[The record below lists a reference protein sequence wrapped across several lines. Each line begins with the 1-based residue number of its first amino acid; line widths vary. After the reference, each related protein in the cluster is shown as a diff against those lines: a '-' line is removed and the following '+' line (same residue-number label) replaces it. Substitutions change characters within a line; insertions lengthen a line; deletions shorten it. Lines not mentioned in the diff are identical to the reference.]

1 MTDSS
6 FVHLHL
12 HSMYSLLDGAIRLNQ
27 LVDKACEYG
36 MPAVA
41 LTDHGNM
48 FGAVDFFQAAEK
60 KGIKPIIGCEV
71 YVAPQ
76 GRLSRNKRDDKEQD
90 NAHHLVLLAMNDTGY
105 KNLCRLVTKGYLE
118 GFYYKPRIDK
128 ELLQEYHEG
137 LIALSACLGGV
148 ISAPLRRR
156 DQERARA
163 EVEFYR
169 DLFTDRR
176 FFLELQENS
185 IPEQK
190 EVNRQLVELAR
201 ECSVPLVATNDCH
214 FLNREDAHAHEVL
227 LCVQTGRNMDDPKRM
242 RYPEELYFKS
252 PQEMVEAFAQYPE
265 AIANTLEIADRCNF
279 KFEFRNY
286 RPPNFVPPEGKSLNQ
301 HLIEVCHSGFAKVMP
316 RIRAYHGD
324 NFSNELEQTYRQRLE
339 REIGIICDMGFAGY
353 FLIVADFVNYAREN
367 RIPVGPGRGSAAG
380 SLVAYALRITDID
393 PIPYGL
399 LFERFLNPERVSMPD
414 IDMDFCINGRDR
426 VIEYVTQ
433 KYGQDRVSQIITF
446 GRMQAKGVIRD
457 VGRALHMPYSE
468 VDKIAK
474 LVPSD
479 LGMTLKKAEA
489 QETEL
494 ARLRQGNALERE
506 LLEVAHSLEG
516 LNRHASVHAAGV
528 VVTDQPL
535 VDYLP
540 LYKGAKESD
549 VVVTQYDMGFVEE
562 LGLIKFDFL
571 GLKTLTVIDNALKII
586 NRNLDDED
594 QPFDI
599 STIPLDDEKTYRLL
613 CSGAA
618 VGVFQ
623 LESSGMQDLLVR
635 LKPGCF
641 EDIIALVALYRPG
654 PIESGMIDDFIACK
668 HGRQKVEYLLPEL
681 ESILKETYGVIV
693 YQEQVMQIAQKL
705 AGYSLGQA
713 DILRKAMGKK
723 KADVMAAQRESF
735 LNGARENKIDPDKAE
750 AIFDLMAQFAEYGFN
765 KSHSA
770 AYGYIAYQTA
780 YLKAHY
786 PVEFMAGL
794 LMEDMNNT
802 DKVIKNIAECRS
814 MGIKVLPPDINVSD
828 LSFTVVDDNIRFG
841 LAAVKNVGVKAAA
854 EIIRV
859 REIEGEYSSLFD
871 LCRRIDLSKVNR
883 RVLESLIKAGA
894 FDGEKIARSRL
905 FAAIDTAME
914 SGQSA
919 SRDRVCGQ
927 QSLFAFA
934 GDEPCFDEA
943 CYPEDALSWSDKEEL
958 IFERDVL
965 GFYLSSHPLQR
976 YVDEIKRCTTVN
988 TAGLVN
994 CGNAAAARIGGLLTS
1009 VRSKRTRTGKIMAFA
1024 VLEDLHGSVE
1034 VTLFE
1039 ESYLKARDF
1048 IAEDE
1053 PLILEGRIEIND
1065 DQSKAKMIVS
1075 DVFGLEEA
1083 LSTIIEKVE
1092 LTLSYEQA
1100 APARLSQLQD
1110 VLERH
1115 QGEIPAFINLKLPEC
1130 RVVMALE
1137 NFSLQPSADLIHDV
1151 SDLYNGSR
1159 IVEFVAS
1166 EKIVE
1171 PKRENGRRYFPAK
1184 EKIA

>member
-1 MTDSS
+1 MTDTP

-12 HSMYSLLDGAIRLNQ
+12 HSMYSLLDGAIRVKQ
-27 LVDKACEYG
+27 LIDKACEYG
-36 MPAVA
+36 MSAVA

-76 GRLSRNKRDDKEQD
+76 GRLVKGKQSDKEQD
-90 NAHHLVLLAMNDTGY
+90 NAHHLVLLAMNSQGY
-105 KNLCRLVTKGYLE
+105 KNLCQLVTKGYLE

-128 ELLQEYHEG
+128 ELLTQYNEG
-137 LIALSACLGGV
+137 LIALSACIGGV
-148 ISAPLRRR
+148 IASPLRR
-156 DQERARA
+156 QEREKARA

-176 FFLELQENS
+176 FFLEIQENS

-190 EVNRQLVELAR
+190 IINRQIIELAK

-227 LCVQTGRNMDDPKRM
+227 LCVQTGKNMDDPKRM

-252 PQEMVEAFAQYPE
+252 QSEMASAFADYPE
-265 AIANTLEIADRCNF
+265 AIANTVEIADRCDF

-286 RPPNFVPPEGKSLNQ
+286 RPPNFVPPEGKTLNE
-301 HLIEVCHSGFAKVMP
+301 HLIEICHSGLEKIMP
-316 RIRAYHGD
+316 RIRAFYGEKFND
-324 NFSNELEQTYRQRLE
+324 ELDQVYRQRLE

-353 FLIVADFVNYAREN
+353 FLIVADFVNFARKSN
-367 RIPVGPGRGSAAG
+367 IPVGPGRGSAAG
-380 SLVAYALRITDID
+380 SLVAYAMRITDID

-414 IDMDFCINGRDR
+414 IDMDFCIKGRDK
-426 VIEYVTQ
+426 VIDYVTQ
-433 KYGQDRVSQIITF
+433 KYGQERVSQIITF

-457 VGRALHMPYSE
+457 VGRALHMPFSE

-474 LVPSD
+474 LVPAD
-479 LGMTLKKAEA
+479 LGMTLDKAEKMEPA
-489 QETEL
+489 F
-494 ARLRQGNALERE
+494 AKLRQGNALERE

-540 LYKGAKESD
+540 LYKGTKDTD

-586 NRNLDDED
+586 NRNLEEG
-594 QPFDI
+594 QPPFDI
-599 STIPLDDEKTYRLL
+599 NTIPLDDEKTYKLL
-613 CSGAA
+613 SSGAA

-623 LESSGMQDLLVR
+623 LESSGMQDLLTR

-693 YQEQVMQIAQKL
+693 YQEQVMQVAQKL

-723 KADVMAAQRESF
+723 KAEVMAAQRESF
-735 LNGARENKIDPDKAE
+735 LEGAQKNNLDPRKAE
-750 AIFDLMAQFAEYGFN
+750 EIFDLMAQFAEYGFN

-770 AYGYIAYQTA
+770 AYGYVSYQTA

-814 MGIKVLPPDINVSD
+814 MGIKVLPPDVNESE
-828 LSFTVVDDNIRFG
+828 LSFTVVDNNIRFG
-841 LAAVKNVGVKAAA
+841 LAAVKNVGSKAAA

-859 REIEGEYSSLFD
+859 RGIEGRFTSLFD
-871 LCRRIDLSKVNR
+871 LCGRVDLSKVNR
-883 RVLESLIKAGA
+883 RVLESLVKAGA
-894 FDGEKIARSRL
+894 FDAEKIARARL

-934 GDEPCFDEA
+934 GDEPKFDEA
-943 CYPEDALSWSDKEEL
+943 CYPEDALNWNDKEEL
-958 IFERDVL
+958 VFERDVL
-965 GFYLSSHPLQR
+965 GFYLSSHPLER
-976 YVDEIKRCTTVN
+976 HIDELKRCTTTN
-988 TAGLVN
+988 TAELVN
-994 CGNAAAARIGGLLTS
+994 CGSSSVARIGGLLNT
-1009 VRSKRTRTGKIMAFA
+1009 VKSKRTKSGKIMAFA

-1039 ESYLKARDF
+1039 ETYLKAKDF
-1048 IAEDE
+1048 IAKDE
-1053 PLILEGRIEIND
+1053 PLILEGRVEIND
-1065 DQSKAKMIVS
+1065 DQSKAKMVVS
-1075 DVFGLEEA
+1075 AVFGLEEA
-1083 LSTIIEKVE
+1083 LATVIEKVE
-1092 LTLSYEQA
+1092 LNLSHEQA
-1100 APARLSQLQD
+1100 VPARLALLQD
-1110 VLERH
+1110 VLQKH
-1115 QGEIPAFINLKLPEC
+1115 MGSIPAFINLQMADCE
-1130 RVVMALE
+1130 VVMALE
-1137 NFSLQPSADLIHDV
+1137 NFSLQPSADLVHEV
-1151 SDLYNGSR
+1151 NNLYNGKPV
-1159 IVEFVAS
+1159 VEFIATERIIEV
-1166 EKIVE
+1166 K
-1171 PKRENGRRYFPAK
+1171 PENGRRYQR
-1184 EKIA
+1184 

>member
-1 MTDSS
+1 MSDTS

-12 HSMYSLLDGAIRLNQ
+12 HSMYSLLDGAIRIPDLIQ
-27 LVDKACEYG
+27 QASDYG
-36 MPAVA
+36 MTAVA

-48 FGAVDFFQAAEK
+48 HGAVDFYQEAK
-60 KGIKPIIGCEV
+60 KRGIKPIIGCEV

-76 GRLSRNKRDDKEQD
+76 GRFVKSKRSDKERD
-90 NAHHLVLLAMNDTGY
+90 NAHHLVLLAMDGQGY
-105 KNLCRLVTKGYLE
+105 KNLCQLVSKGYLE

-128 ELLQEYHEG
+128 ELLVEHHQG

-148 ISAPLRRR
+148 IAAPLRRQDR
-156 DQERARA
+156 VQAAA

-169 DLFTDRR
+169 DLFDDRR
-176 FFLELQENS
+176 FFLEIQENGLA
-185 IPEQK
+185 EQE
-190 EVNRQLVELAR
+190 EVNRQIIDLAK
-201 ECSVPLVATNDCH
+201 EYSVPLVATNDCH

-227 LCVQTGRNMDDPKRM
+227 LCVQTGKNMDDPKRM

-252 PQEMVEAFAQYPE
+252 PEEMAAAFVDNPE
-265 AIANTLEIADRCNF
+265 AVSNTVEIAERCNF
-279 KFEFRNY
+279 DFEFRNY
-286 RPPNFVPPEGKSLNQ
+286 RPPTFIPPEGKTLNEF
-301 HLIEVCHSGFAKVMP
+301 LADSCREGLSELMP
-316 RIRAYHGD
+316 RIENYYGG
-324 NFSNELEQTYRQRLE
+324 NLTPELQENYRQRLE
-339 REIGIICDMGFAGY
+339 LEIEIICNMGFAGY
-353 FLIVADFVNYAREN
+353 FLIVADFVNFARREK
-367 RIPVGPGRGSAAG
+367 IPVGPGRGSAAG

-393 PIPYGL
+393 PLPYGL

-414 IDMDFCINGRDR
+414 IDMDFCIHGRDR
-426 VIEYVTQ
+426 VIKYVTQ
-433 KYGQDRVSQIITF
+433 KYGRDRVAQIITF

-457 VGRALHMPYSE
+457 VGRALHMPFAE

-474 LVPSD
+474 LVPNE
-479 LGMTLKKAEA
+479 LKMTLKKAE
-489 QETEL
+489 EL
-494 ARLRQGNALERE
+494 EPGFAKLRQGNALEKE
-506 LLEVAHSLEG
+506 LIEVSYALEG

-540 LYKGAKESD
+540 LYRGAKD
-549 VVVTQYDMGFVEE
+549 ADDAVVTQYDMGFVEE

-571 GLKTLTVIDNALKII
+571 GLKTLTVIDHALKII
-586 NRNLDDED
+586 NRNCKEEGDC
-594 QPFDI
+594 FDI
-599 STIPLDDEKTYRLL
+599 NTIPLDDPATYELL
-613 CSGAA
+613 SSGAA

-681 ESILKETYGVIV
+681 ESILEETYGVIV

-723 KADVMAAQRESF
+723 KAEVMAAQRQSF
-735 LNGARENKIDPDKAE
+735 LDGARENRVDSHKAE
-750 AIFDLMAQFAEYGFN
+750 EIFDLMAQFAEYGFN

-814 MGIKVLPPDINVSD
+814 MGINVLPPDVNVSE
-828 LSFTVVDDNIRFG
+828 LSFTVVDQDIRFG
-841 LAAVKNVGVKAAA
+841 LAAVKNVGSKAAA

-859 REIEGEYSSLFD
+859 REIEGVYKSLFD
-871 LCRRIDLSKVNR
+871 LCCRLDLSKVNR
-883 RVLESLIKAGA
+883 RVLESLIKSGA
-894 FDGEKIARSRL
+894 FDSEGVPRHQL

-914 SGQSA
+914 NGQSA

-934 GDEPCFDEA
+934 GEELAREDA
-943 CYPEDALSWSDKEEL
+943 CYPDDAAAWSDKEQL
-958 IFERDVL
+958 TYERDVL

-976 YVDEIKRCTTVN
+976 YADELKRCTTSCV
-988 TAGLVN
+988 AELVN
-994 CGNAAAARIGGLLTS
+994 CENSAQMRIGGLLAS
-1009 VRSKRTRTGKIMAFA
+1009 VRSKRTKNGKIMAFA
-1024 VLEDLHGSVE
+1024 VLEDLSGSVE

-1039 ESYLKARDF
+1039 ETFTKAKDF
-1048 IAEDE
+1048 IENDD
-1053 PLILEGRIEIND
+1053 PLILEGRVEIND
-1065 DQSKAKMIVS
+1065 DHTKAKMLVS
-1075 DVFGLEEA
+1075 EVFGLEEA
-1083 LSTIIEKVE
+1083 LSKVIEKVVM
-1092 LTLSYEQA
+1092 TLSHEQA
-1100 APARLSQLQD
+1100 APARLAMLQD
-1110 VLERH
+1110 ILQRH
-1115 QGEIPAFINLKLPEC
+1115 QGNCPAFMNILMPDCE
-1130 RVVMALE
+1130 VVMALE
-1137 NFSLQPSADLIHDV
+1137 KFSLQPSADLV
-1151 SDLYNGSR
+1151 YEVKGLYGGSQV
-1159 IVEFVAS
+1159 VEFFS
-1166 EKIVE
+1166 
-1171 PKRENGRRYFPAK
+1171 
-1184 EKIA
+1184 